1 MTPIEK
7 LRADRAYVLDCLRAI
22 NAEAE
27 TRSLTADED
36 AAFEAGVQFVADT
49 DKLIARHEQVAEIA
63 RTRPEQVER
72 GATFG
77 APNVIVRD
85 NPFDLSDLRP
95 LDGTQTRSQAMR
107 AIEAGAFA
115 SDSHRERAEEL
126 VRSLP
131 TEAAVRV
138 LATASPEYERAFG
151 KIIADPSGIS
161 LDAGERE
168 ALSRAASLTSNAGGY
183 AVPVII
189 DPTLILTSDGSAN
202 PFRQISRVVP
212 ITTGTWKGV
221 STAGVTASFG
231 AEAAAITEG
240 SPTLAQPTVTAH
252 KAKAQ
257 INYSFEIGMDYP
269 GFTSDMLMLL
279 QDAKDQLEATKFAV
293 GAGDGSVEPF
303 GIVTALAGG
312 SSEIN
317 VAGSEG
323 VFAAVDLYA
332 MEEALGPRFRSNAS
346 FVANKAIYNKV
357 RQFDTAGGA
366 SLWERIGAGMPSQL
380 LGYNAY
386 EASAMD
392 GAWDVAATANNY
404 IAVLGDFRNYV
415 IADRIGMSV
424 ETIQHVVD
432 GDGKLTGQRGLLAW
446 WRVGGDSVND
456 AAFTLLDNPTAA

>member
-1 MTPIEK
+1 MTTDTT
-7 LRADRAYVLDCLRAI
+7 LRSEAEFLRDCLTDLNERAGTRAFTEDEQREYDEGKSAL
-22 NAEAE
+22 AE
-27 TRSLTADED
+27 RTA
-36 AAFEAGVQFVADT
+36 
-49 DKLIARHEQVAEIA
+49 LLARHAEVAELSKL
-63 RTRPEQVER
+63 PGHVER
-72 GATFG
+72 GASFD

-85 NPFDLSDLRP
+85 NPFDLSELRTN
-95 LDGTQTRSQAMR
+95 DATQTRSQAMR

-115 SDSHRERAEEL
+115 KDAHRERAEEL
-126 VRSLP
+126 VRNLP
-131 TEAAVRV
+131 TDAAVRV
-138 LATASPEYERAFG
+138 LATASPAYERAFG
-151 KIIADPSGIS
+151 KIIQDPSGLS
-161 LDAGERE
+161 LDVSERE

-202 PFRQISRVVP
+202 PFRRISRVVP
-212 ITTGTWKGV
+212 ITNGTWKGV
-221 STAGVTASFG
+221 STAGVTAAFA
-231 AEAAAITEG
+231 AEASAITEG

-252 KAKAQ
+252 RAHAQ
-257 INYSFEIGMDYP
+257 INYSFEIGQDYP

-279 QDAKDQLEATKFAV
+279 QDAKDQLEATKHAV
-293 GAGDGSVEPF
+293 GAGDGSTEPF

-332 MEEALGPRFRSNAS
+332 MEEALGPRFRPNAS

-404 IAVLGDFRNYV
+404 IAVLGDFQNYV
-415 IADRIGMSV
+415 IVDRIGMSV
-424 ETIQHVVD
+424 ETVQHVVD
-432 GDGKLTGQRGLLAW
+432 GNGKLTGQRGLLAW
-446 WRVGGDSVND
+446 WRTGADSVND
-456 AAFTLLDNPTAA
+456 AAFTILDNPTTA